1 MATKPQI
8 IFFFLFNNQ
17 QGVCGSRWVLDCKNL
32 IRMAADPKVEL
43 ALKKQQARK
52 LNKLAVK

>member
-32 IRMAADPKVEL
+32 IRMAADPQGRTSFKETTSTQI
-43 ALKKQQARK
+43 K
-52 LNKLAVK
+52 